1 MYWYSKKFSRR
12 DLLKGVIAFGGA
24 MTLCP
29 WLTVNAQGGDW
40 SESEKLGRVCSGLVH
55 IRSKPSINAESL
67 GILYE
72 DSVVAWLREIIGEIP
87 GGRMNARWVE
97 TPDGY
102 IYASSLQPVKY
113 RPNGLIDDM
122 PETSIGKGFW
132 AEVTIPYVDL
142 IMANPPKRSPWL
154 KDALNPR
161 LYYSQVIWI
170 DDLKTGDDGESYYRV
185 NERYG
190 FGDIFWANA
199 KAFRPLNADDLKP
212 ISPEVEN
219 KRVYIDATTS
229 RQYLTCL
236 EDEREVFYCK
246 IASGAKWNT
255 DGQIV
260 ESWGT
265 PPGVHRTWR
274 KSISTHMTGGTTGGG
289 WDIPGVGWTVLF
301 SGTGVAIHSTFWHND
316 YGTPLSRGCVN
327 VKPEDAQW
335 IFRWTMP
342 VVESDPGDITIPMPG
357 GTLIDV
363 REFRG

>member
-1 MYWYSKKFSRR
+1 MYWFSKNFSRR

-24 MTLCP
+24 MSLYP
-29 WLTVNAQGGDW
+29 WLNVKAQSVDW
-40 SESEKLGRVCSGLVH
+40 SETEKLGRVCSGLVNV
-55 IRSKPSINAESL
+55 RTKPSITAESV
-67 GILYE
+67 GVLYE
-72 DSVVAWLREIIGEIP
+72 DSVVVWLREIIGEIP

-102 IYASSLQPVKY
+102 IYSSSLQPVKNK
-113 RPNGLIDDM
+113 PNTLVSNIPD
-122 PETSIGKGFW
+122 TSIGKGFW

-142 IMANPPKRSPWL
+142 ILDNPPKRSPWL
-154 KDALNPR
+154 KDAIYPR
-161 LYYSQVIWI
+161 LYYSQIIWI
-170 DDLKTGDDGESYYRV
+170 DDKKTGDDGESYYRV

-190 FGDIFWANA
+190 FGDIFWANS
-199 KAFRPLNADDLKP
+199 KAFRALTQEDLDP

-219 KRVYIDATTS
+219 KKVYVDATTS

-236 EDEREVFYCK
+236 ENDIEVFYCQ

-335 IFRWTMP
+335 IFRWTIP
-342 VVESDPGDITIPMPG
+342 VVPADPGDITIPMPG